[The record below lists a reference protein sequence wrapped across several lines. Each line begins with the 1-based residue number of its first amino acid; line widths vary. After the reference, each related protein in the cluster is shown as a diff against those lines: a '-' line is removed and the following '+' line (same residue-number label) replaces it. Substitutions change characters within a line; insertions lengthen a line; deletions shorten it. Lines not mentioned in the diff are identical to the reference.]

1 MNKILFIVTICVV
14 LFTGCSTKIEVDR
27 KVGQLN
33 LESAKLKQEKPV
45 DNVIAIVSPS
55 ISLPK
60 KENKNQQIQQFPLGF
75 YQPTRT
81 STQFDADNTFS
92 SNYKDRLNQALE
104 SSITEILSA
113 KGFKLKGPY
122 SHLEDMTYQDKKQV
136 YLAFV
141 PKIDFRIDNKSTKTI
156 PERLYTRT
164 EGVIQISGSFT
175 ISIQEPITGQVFLNR
190 RINLSDFNISEPYI
204 YEVQHST
211 GDGTITGAAFDK
223 ATAPDLITDTT
234 DVALTKAINQFYSK
248 AIERINSFI
257 DREEILSFEKDINQ
271 LKDLKRY

>member
-92 SNYKDRLNQALE
+92 SNYKNRLNQALE

-164 EGVIQISGSFT
+164 EGVIQIGGSFT

-223 ATAPDLITDTT
+223 VTAPDLITDTT

>member
-1 MNKILFIVTICVV
+1 MNKILFIVTIWVV

-55 ISLPK
+55 IALQK
-60 KENKNQQIQQFPLGF
+60 KEDKNQQIQQFPLGF

-92 SNYKDRLNQALE
+92 SNYQSRLNQALE
-104 SSITEILSA
+104 SSVSEIISA

-164 EGVIQISGSFT
+164 EGVIQINGSFT

-211 GDGTITGAAFDK
+211 GDGTITGAALDK
-223 ATAPDLITDTT
+223 ATAPDLLTDTT

-257 DREEILSFEKDINQ
+257 DREEILSFEKDINE
-271 LKDLKRY
+271 LKGLKRY